1 MSEREFEAFEQQV
14 RECLA
19 HYYDYAFL
27 HSHPLVH
34 ALAPDVSGDAR
45 RVQRFREVIE
55 QAVESLKPAPESD
68 ISSKPTRI
76 YNILFYRYVNQEQVQ
91 HLLHR
96 LNVSDRQYYRD
107 HNKAIQALSRA
118 LLEFTKDTQFEMES
132 PISIQSEIQRIR
144 DQTQL
149 VQIDAQTFLQK
160 TLDALQGL
168 TERYHSAIDLEIDGQ
183 FLLLTSDVT
192 VLRQTIIWILS
203 QLIIQSAPYSQFK
216 LLLRVEEAIQEECQ
230 FIFRREASPSSP
242 SPDQSSPF
250 SLEQRDTL
258 HDLVQALEGRVEE
271 DDALNGDYQLC
282 LTVPL
287 RKRSVLIIDDNPDAI
302 ALFRRYLHGHPYEI
316 LTADDPDRA
325 LQLARDLLPD
335 LIVLDV
341 ILPQQDGWDILQ
353 SLKGHPSTRHIPV
366 LVCSVLDSPELAHVL
381 GADGF
386 LRKPPSEAH
395 FLDALVRLCQPEEAD

>member
-1 MSEREFEAFEQQV
+1 MSELELGAFEQQV

-27 HSHPLVH
+27 YDHPLVH
-34 ALAPDVSGDAR
+34 ALAPNASGDAR

-76 YNILFYRYVNQEQVQ
+76 YNILFYRYINQEQVH

-118 LLEFTKDTQFEMES
+118 LLEFTKHTHFVPETS
-132 PISIQSEIQRIR
+132 ISIQSEIQQIR
-144 DQTQL
+144 NQTQL
-149 VQIDAQTFLQK
+149 MQIDARTFLQK

-168 TERYHSAIDLEIDGQ
+168 TERYHATIQLEIDGQ
-183 FLLLTSDVT
+183 FLLLTSDSA

-216 LLLRVEEAIQEECQ
+216 LLFRVDEAIREEGE
-230 FIFRREASPSSP
+230 FIFQREASTSQA
-242 SPDQSSPF
+242 QSSRF
-250 SLEQRDTL
+250 CLEQRDTL
-258 HDLVQALEGRVEE
+258 RDLVQALEGRVEE
-271 DDALNGDYQLC
+271 SDSLNGDYQLC
-282 LTVPL
+282 LIMPL

-325 LQLARDLLPD
+325 LQLARNLLPD

-353 SLKGHPSTRHIPV
+353 SLKGHPSTNHIPV
-366 LVCSVLDSPELAHVL
+366 LVCSVLDSPELARVL

-395 FLDALVRLCQPEEAD
+395 FLDALMHLCQSEGAG